1 MARID
6 QNSTLGGV
14 RGAAAGLVIS
24 SNSQGWYARSMRAPS
39 TPRHASQITQRHILC
54 TLGDLWRG
62 LSPEDRTSWS
72 DQAADPDWKRLDWF
86 GVPYSV
92 GGYGLF
98 VACNAPLMMMNVAT
112 LDVAPEPV
120 FPAAPVIEDAEL
132 FRAADSASG
141 SVTFSADLP
150 GTAPYLRAYLTPA
163 AFGSLSVRK
172 WRRALDVLAA
182 HNESDTVDLWRRCAL
197 SFGLP
202 LVGQVW
208 TLAAQ
213 VMDSSGRVSP
223 FDSVTLVCAEA
234 P

>member
-24 SNSQGWYARSMRAPS
+24 SNDQGWFARSMRAPS
-39 TPRHASQITQRHILC
+39 TPRHASQIVQRHLLS
-54 TLGDLWRG
+54 TLGALWRG
-62 LSPEDRTSWS
+62 LSPEDRTTWA

-98 VACNAPLMMMNVAT
+98 VACNAPLLMMNVAT
-112 LDVAPEPV
+112 LDEAPDPV
-120 FPAAPVIEDAEL
+120 FPDAPAIEDAVL
-132 FRAADSASG
+132 IRAANSASG
-141 SVTFSADLP
+141 SVTFSAPLP
-150 GTAPYLRAYLTPA
+150 ESPPFIRIYLTPA

-172 WRRALDVLAA
+172 WRRALDVLDA
-182 HNESDTVDLWRRCAL
+182 HGASDVVALWQRCAL

-213 VMDSSGRVSP
+213 VMDSSGRVSA
-223 FDSVTLVCAEA
+223 FDSVTLVCQGA